1 MPRPKSSSPGR
12 KAPRPPRE
20 TAAPPRVRR
29 RQKSARATV
38 RKKTML
44 MEFEPSRHEIPGV
57 MKRRRPPR

>member
-1 MPRPKSSSPGR
+1 MPRPRSSSPGR

-20 TAAPPRVRR
+20 TPAPPRVRR
-29 RQKSARATV
+29 RQKSARAAV

-44 MEFEPSRHEIPGV
+44 MQFEPPRHEIPGV